1 MKQQRE
7 DKLSHI
13 NEDGKASMVNINEK
27 KITKRT
33 AVASSKIFLNDVAYK
48 LVKENKSQK
57 GDVLNTSRLA
67 GIMASKKTSDLI
79 PLCHQI
85 NLDKVSIDYD
95 FCNDEK
101 SIMIKSTAVTSG
113 KTGVEMEALMGATLA
128 SLTIYDMLKAV
139 DKKIMITDI
148 MLDYKDGGRSGK
160 FVRD

>member
-1 MKQQRE
+1 MKQKKE
-7 DKLSHI
+7 NKLSHI
-13 NEDGKASMVNINEK
+13 DEDGKASMVNIVKK

-33 AVASSKIFLNDVAYK
+33 AIASSKIFLSDIAYK

-101 SIMIKSTAVTSG
+101 CIIIKSTAVTSG

>member
-1 MKQQRE
+1 MRQQRE
-7 DKLSHI
+7 KKLSHI
-13 NEDGKASMVNINEK
+13 NDDGKASMVNINKK

-33 AVASSKIFLNDVAYK
+33 AIASSKIFLNNVAYK

-85 NLDKVSIDYD
+85 NLDKVSIEYD
-95 FCNDEK
+95 FCNNERC
-101 SIMIKSTAVTSG
+101 IIIKSTAVTSG

>member
-57 GDVLNTSRLA
+57 GEVLNTSRLA

-95 FCNDEK
+95 LCNDEK
-101 SIMIKSTAVTSG
+101 CIIIKSTAVTSG

>member
-1 MKQQRE
+1 MRQKKE
-7 DKLSHI
+7 NKLSHI
-13 NEDGKASMVNINEK
+13 NDNGKASMVNIDEK
-27 KITKRT
+27 KITKRK
-33 AVASSKIFLNDVAYK
+33 AIASSKIFLNDIAYK

-67 GIMASKKTSDLI
+67 GIMASKKTSELI

-95 FCNDEK
+95 FSDNEK
-101 SIMIKSTAVTSG
+101 CILIKSTAIASD
-113 KTGVEMEALMGATLA
+113 KTGVEMEALMGVTLA

-139 DKKIMITDI
+139 DKKIRITDI

-160 FVRD
+160 FVRS